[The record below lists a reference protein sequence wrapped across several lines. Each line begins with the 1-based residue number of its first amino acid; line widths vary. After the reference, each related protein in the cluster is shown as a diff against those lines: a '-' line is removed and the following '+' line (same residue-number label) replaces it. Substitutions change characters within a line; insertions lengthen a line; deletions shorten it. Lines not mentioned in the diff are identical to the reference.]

1 MRVVIQK
8 SLQSFVAVE
17 QEITGQI
24 EKGFVLLVGVT
35 HDDTQE
41 DAEYCARKIAKMRI
55 FEDEDDKMNLSL
67 SQVGGQILSISQFTL
82 YANTRKG
89 NRPSFTESAKPEQAE
104 VLYDYFNNLLRNE
117 GFEVATGRFGAMM
130 QVSIINDGPV
140 TVLIDSKNP

>member
-8 SLQSFVAVE
+8 SLQSSVTID

-35 HDDTQE
+35 HEDTEE
-41 DAEYCARKIAKMRI
+41 DAEYCARKIAKLRI

-67 SQVGGQILSISQFTL
+67 SQVGGEILSISQFTL
-82 YANTRKG
+82 FANTRKG
-89 NRPSFTESAKPEQAE
+89 NRPSFTDSARPEQAE
-104 VLYDYFNNLLRNE
+104 ALYDYFNDQLKNQ
-117 GFEVATGRFGAMM
+117 GFKVETGRFGAMM
-130 QVSIINDGPV
+130 QVSILNDGPV

>member
-8 SLQSFVAVE
+8 SLQSSVTID

-35 HDDTQE
+35 HEDTEE

-67 SQVGGQILSISQFTL
+67 SQVGGEILSISQFTL
-82 YANTRKG
+82 FANTRKG
-89 NRPSFTESAKPEQAE
+89 NRPSFTDSARPEQAE
-104 VLYDYFNNLLRNE
+104 ALYDYFNDQLKNQ
-117 GFEVATGRFGAMM
+117 GFKVETGRFGAMM
-130 QVSIINDGPV
+130 QVSILNDGPV
-140 TVLIDSKNP
+140 TVLIDSKKP

>member
-8 SLQSFVAVE
+8 SLQSSVTID

-35 HDDTQE
+35 HEDTEE

-67 SQVGGQILSISQFTL
+67 SQVGGEILSISQFTL
-82 YANTRKG
+82 FANTRKG
-89 NRPSFTESAKPEQAE
+89 NRPSFTDSAKPEQAE
-104 VLYDYFNNLLRNE
+104 ALYDYFNDQLKNQ
-117 GFEVATGRFGAMM
+117 GFKVETGRFGAMM
-130 QVSIINDGPV
+130 QVSILNDGPV

>member
-8 SLQSFVAVE
+8 SLQSSVTID

-35 HDDTQE
+35 HEDTEE

-67 SQVGGQILSISQFTL
+67 SQVGGEILSISQFTL
-82 YANTRKG
+82 FANTRKG
-89 NRPSFTESAKPEQAE
+89 NRPSFTDSARPEQAE
-104 VLYDYFNNLLRNE
+104 ALYDYFNDQLKNQ
-117 GFEVATGRFGAMM
+117 GFKVETGGFGAMM
-130 QVSIINDGPV
+130 QVSILNDGPV